1 MSPGQVMRIMESQ
14 ALCGR
19 DTKLKRK
26 SRPIGFGGL
35 AFWIC
40 EVLDIPIR
48 VDCFWVLALAMPVSR
63 IGERYKYDYFVRS
76 TDYMKDHYI
85 LGRLYQHVYS

>member
-14 ALCGR
+14 ALYGL

-26 SRPIGFGGL
+26 GRPIGFGGL
-35 AFWIC
+35 AFWIW

-48 VDCFWVLALAMPVSR
+48 VGCFGCWLQRCQSRAL
-63 IGERYKYDYFVRS
+63 VRDTS
-76 TDYMKDHYI
+76 TITSYEALI
-85 LGRLYQHVYS
+85 I